1 MTIKAMLSA
10 GVLTLAAVSLAAPKT
25 CEILLPQRT
34 LAGVNTLAPGQY
46 RVEVDGTQ
54 AVLTNVMTGRAVA
67 APVKVE
73 TTKNHEATSV
83 AVDKRGD
90 TRVLRSIELAHSD
103 QTLQFE

>member
-1 MTIKAMLSA
+1 MVSA
-10 GVLTLAAVSLAAPKT
+10 GLLTLATVSLAAPRK

-34 LAGVNTLAPGQY
+34 LAGPNTLAPGQY
-46 RVEVDGTQ
+46 RVEVEGTQ
-54 AVLTNVMTGRAVA
+54 AVFTNVMTGRAVA

-73 TTKNHEATSV
+73 TTKNHEATAV

-90 TRVLRSIELAHSD
+90 ERVLKSIELANSD

>member
-1 MTIKAMLSA
+1 MLSA
-10 GVLTLAAVSLAAPKT
+10 GILAFTALSVAAPKS

-34 LAGVNTLAPGQY
+34 VAGTNTLAPGQY
-46 RVEVDGTQ
+46 RVQVEGTQ
-54 AVLTNVMTGRAVA
+54 AVFTNVMTGRAVA

-73 TTKNHEATSV
+73 TTKNHEASAV

-90 TRVLRSIELAHSD
+90 TRVLKSIELANSD